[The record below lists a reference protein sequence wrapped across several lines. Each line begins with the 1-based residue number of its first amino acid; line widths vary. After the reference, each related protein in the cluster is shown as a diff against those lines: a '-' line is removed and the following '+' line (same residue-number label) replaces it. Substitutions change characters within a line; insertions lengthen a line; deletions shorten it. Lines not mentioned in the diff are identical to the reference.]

1 MVFRARSAKDLPDAA
16 DPPVALRK
24 WASAAKLSRRELT
37 ATLEAALLLLIARWQ
52 VGRIAPARWLQHI
65 RSAPEPQRAGGANA
79 EHDIRLVRRAVARA
93 ARNLPLELLCLPQA
107 LAAKRM
113 LARRGIVSDLRIGV
127 ERPDEASAG
136 DGPRAFHAWLVAGDR
151 FVTGDC
157 DEASFCQLLAPE
169 KP

>member
-1 MVFRARSAKDLPDAA
+1 MVFRARSAGRLPGSA

-37 ATLEAALLLLIARWQ
+37 ATLEAALSLLIARWQ
-52 VGRIAPARWLQHI
+52 VGRIAPTRWPQHI
-65 RSAPEPQRAGGANA
+65 RFAPEAQRAGRADA
-79 EHDIRLVRRAVARA
+79 EHDIRLIRRAVARA

-107 LAAKRM
+107 LAAQRM
-113 LARRGIVSDLRIGV
+113 LVRRGIVSDLRIGV

-136 DGPRAFHAWLVAGDR
+136 DAPRAFHAWLVAHDR

-157 DEASFCQLLAPE
+157 DEASYCQLVAPE